1 MQTHLKIL
9 SSLSTV
15 LVLALAAGGSTH
27 LSAQPTRV
35 SVLNDQLTQPWSLA
49 QLPGGDLLI
58 TEKPG
63 RLLRRDPSG
72 ELHTISG
79 VPEVFLA
86 SQGGLLEVLPD
97 PNFVANQQIYL
108 SFAAGDIRSNR
119 TTVIRATLDSDAL
132 RDVTTLLEVSP
143 DKAKAAHY
151 GGKLAFMA
159 DGTLLVTVGEGF
171 EFREQA
177 QSLDS
182 ELGKILRINTDGSA
196 PADNPF
202 ASTAPRVWSY
212 GHRNP
217 QGLTVDPATQT
228 VWMHEHGPRGGDE
241 LNRIEPGL
249 NYGWPAITYG
259 VDYSGA
265 LISPYQEA
273 EGMTQPV
280 TWWVPSIAPSGL
292 AIYRGDMFPE
302 WQGDLLVGALVDKA
316 LYRLDMADG
325 QVASQSVL
333 SDAIEGRVRDVRVL
347 ANGAIAAVT
356 DGGRLYLIERDESD

>member
-1 MQTHLKIL
+1 MQTHSKILFTL
-9 SSLSTV
+9 SSL
-15 LVLALAAGGSTH
+15 LIFALATGSGGAT
-27 LSAQPTRV
+27 AQPTQV
-35 SVLNDQLTQPWSLA
+35 SLLNETLNQPWSLA
-49 QLPGGDLLI
+49 QLPDGDLLI

-63 RLLRRDPSG
+63 RLLRRDQAG
-72 ELHTISG
+72 ELHPISG

-97 PNFVANQQIYL
+97 PKFAENRQIYL

-119 TTVIRATLDSDAL
+119 TTVIRATLEQDAL
-132 RDVTTLLEVSP
+132 SEVSTLLEVSP
-143 DKAKAAHY
+143 DKSKAAHY

-159 DGTLLVTVGEGF
+159 DGTLLVSVGEGF

-182 ELGKILRINTDGSA
+182 ELGKILRIHTDGSA

-202 ASTAPRVWSY
+202 AATAPRVWSY

-217 QGLTVDPATQT
+217 QGLAVDPASQT

-241 LNRIEPGL
+241 LNRVEPGT

-273 EGMTQPV
+273 EGMAQPV

-292 AIYRGDMFPE
+292 AIYRGAMFPE
-302 WQGDLLVGALVDKA
+302 WDGDLLVGALVDRA
-316 LYRLDMADG
+316 LYRLDMSAG
-325 QVASQSVL
+325 QVVSQSVVN
-333 SDAIEGRVRDVRVL
+333 DAIEGRVRDVRVL

-356 DGGRLYLIERDESD
+356 DGGRLYLIERGEGN